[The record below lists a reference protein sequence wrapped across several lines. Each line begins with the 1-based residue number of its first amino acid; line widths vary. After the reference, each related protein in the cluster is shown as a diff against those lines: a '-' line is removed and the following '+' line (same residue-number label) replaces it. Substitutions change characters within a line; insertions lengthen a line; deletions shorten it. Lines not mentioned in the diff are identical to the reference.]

1 MIWDLDQYVKENKKI
16 LIFMIVVSLIEEFPK
31 EM

>member
-1 MIWDLDQYVKENKKI
+1 MIWDLHQYVKENKKI
-16 LIFMIVVSLIEEFPK
+16 LIFMNVVSSIEEFPK